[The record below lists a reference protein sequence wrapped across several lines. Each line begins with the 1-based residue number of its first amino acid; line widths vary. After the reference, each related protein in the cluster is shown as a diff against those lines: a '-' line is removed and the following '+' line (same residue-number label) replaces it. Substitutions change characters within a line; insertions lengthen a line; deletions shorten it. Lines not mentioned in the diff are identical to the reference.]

1 MRLLHSALRPASPSA
16 RSTVPLSRP
25 SRGAVRACVETVAT
39 SLVALLALLALT
51 ALQAS
56 AALIATGD
64 GTGNTTAPAS
74 DPGFNRVGVVNGLSG
89 VYFRNGWVLTAS
101 HVGVGALVL
110 AGTSHP
116 AVPGS
121 AVRFTNPDSTQADLI
136 AFKLATRPPLY
147 DVAITDS
154 PATLNALITVIG
166 NGAGRGAATS
176 WMGANGWQWSGAYT
190 KRWGTNR
197 ISGINETS
205 FDTRAFRIT
214 FDQISNPP
222 AGQHEA
228 DIVNGD
234 SGGGAFTGSGV
245 SAELVGIL
253 FARASFTGQPGST
266 SLYGNVGL
274 IVDLFAYRDDI
285 LAVTDRPD
293 CSDGLDDDVDGLSDF
308 PTDPGCA
315 SATDAS
321 ERASTL
327 VCDNGVDD
335 DGDGLIDFPG
345 DPGCANGSDVWER
358 GAAYQCDNGV
368 DDDLDLA
375 TDFPNDSGCL
385 HPSNTVEA
393 PEPGLS
399 LLLGAGVLALTATGR
414 SRAPRRIAPQT
425 SSTRST
431 R

>member
-1 MRLLHSALRPASPSA
+1 MRFLHSELRPPSPSA
-16 RSTVPLSRP
+16 RSAVPVSSSRD
-25 SRGAVRACVETVAT
+25 AIRARVNTLAT
-39 SLVALLALLALT
+39 SLAALLALLTLAALP
-51 ALQAS
+51 AS

-64 GTGNTTAPAS
+64 GTGNTTAPTS

-89 VYFRNGWVLTAS
+89 VYFRNGWVLTAN
-101 HVGVGALVL
+101 HVGDGALVL
-110 AGTSHP
+110 AGTSHAP
-116 AVPGS
+116 IPGS
-121 AVRFTNPDSTQADLI
+121 TVRFTNPDSTQADLI
-136 AFKLATRPPLY
+136 AFKLATRPALA
-147 DVAITDS
+147 DVAITDN
-154 PATLNALITVIG
+154 PATLNTLITVIG
-166 NGAGRGAATS
+166 NGVGRGSATS
-176 WMGANGWQWSGAYT
+176 WMGVSGWQWSGAST

-197 ISGINETS
+197 ISGIDETS
-205 FDTRAFRIT
+205 LDTRAFRIT

-228 DIVNGD
+228 DVVTGD
-234 SGGGAFTGSGV
+234 SGGGAFTGSGGT
-245 SAELVGIL
+245 AELVGIL
-253 FARASFTGQPGST
+253 FAHATFVGQPGST

-274 IVDLFAYRDDI
+274 IVDLFAYRGDI

-293 CSDGLDDDVDGLSDF
+293 CSDGLDDDLDGLSDF

-321 ERASTL
+321 ERGSAL
-327 VCDNGVDD
+327 VCDNGSDD
-335 DGDGLIDFPG
+335 DGDGLVDFPG
-345 DPGCANGSDVWER
+345 APGCANALDVWER

-385 HPSNTVEA
+385 HPSNPVEA
-393 PEPGLS
+393 PEPGLA
-399 LLLGAGVLALTATGR
+399 LLLGAGVLALTAKAR
-414 SRAPRRIAPQT
+414 SRPPRRLTPQT